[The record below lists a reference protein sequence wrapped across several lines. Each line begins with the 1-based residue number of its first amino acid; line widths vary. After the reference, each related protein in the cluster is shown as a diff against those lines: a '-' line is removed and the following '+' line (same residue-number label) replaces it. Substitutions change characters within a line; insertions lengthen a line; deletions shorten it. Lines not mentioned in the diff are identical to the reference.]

1 MNTKRRIEWF
11 LLPVVIIAA
20 ISSCQ
25 PTSTPTPTEQPSPT
39 AIIPTS
45 TVSPSPT
52 ATEDPCGQ
60 MPPSE
65 LGGTRES
72 QPPLIPSG
80 PVPEGAVLRL
90 GKGRVY
96 TLATAPDGQTIAIAT
111 ATGLTMFSIPDLQEL
126 WSVSYLTYPMVG
138 GFYWVKADQMQF
150 SQDGSILKASKEAE
164 DLYFDAQDGTL
175 LEPEMIPGDQ
185 SFIEP
190 VRSEC
195 LSMVDEGSEIFHQAT
210 SVDGAFVA
218 ITRHSYGLI
227 EVFDNS
233 TCTLLNEMYIGGSQ
247 HFLSWLPARP
257 GECGGALLTVSVE
270 GMLGI
275 WDPWSGEQIRAGA
288 LGTGYQLAWSPDGST
303 LAVGADSLAV
313 LVDVDTM
320 AVADV
325 FGGDRMHRFWPA
337 AGQGYYE
344 GVASI
349 NWDSND
355 RLVVGG
361 HHEILDAAVMIWTPQ
376 TGAEWYVLP
385 DTGLDFVLSP
395 DGQLLASESS
405 NGFDLWEVHSGALL
419 RTVEVEYCRQKVWS
433 PDGTRLVCTSH
444 SHGQIVVF
452 DVDTGQPVGVFPQS
466 SWPIRLAWSPD
477 GDYLA
482 LTPDLDII
490 VWDIERDEHYTLEGG
505 YLPVWSPDS
514 WSPDGRWIARA
525 VADGTVLIWGLEQR
539 ALTHTLEGH
548 IECVN
553 VMAWSPDSTL
563 LAIGYG
569 DNTITIFDVAE
580 ERPVKQLEGHVEGYV
595 LDPRGVVDLAWSPD
609 GRWLASV
616 GGDLTLIIWDV
627 SQIGQ

>member
-25 PTSTPTPTEQPSPT
+25 PISTPTPTEQPSPT

-52 ATEDPCGQ
+52 ATEDPCVQ

-65 LGGTRES
+65 LGGTWES
-72 QPPLIPSG
+72 QPPLIPTG

-96 TLATAPDGQTIAIAT
+96 TLATAPDGEAIVIAT

-288 LGTGYQLAWSPDGST
+288 LGTGYQLAWSPDGSI

-325 FGGDRMHRFWPA
+325 FGGDRIHRFWPA
-337 AGQGYYE
+337 SGQIYYE

-361 HHEILDAAVMIWTPQ
+361 HHEILDATVMTWTPQ

-385 DTGLDFVLSP
+385 GTGQEFVLSP
-395 DGQLLASESS
+395 DGQLLASE
-405 NGFDLWEVHSGALL
+405 GFDTPNEFNLWEVRSGALL
-419 RTVEVEYCRQKVWS
+419 RTVEPQSCRGLTWS
-433 PDGTRLVCTSH
+433 PDGTRLVCRH
-444 SHGQIVVF
+444 NEQIVVF
-452 DVDTGQPVGVFPQS
+452 DVDTGQPVGVFPQYLQY
-466 SWPIRLAWSPD
+466 PAVAWSPD
-477 GDYLA
+477 GVYLA
-482 LTPDLDII
+482 INPLLEGYII
-490 VWDIERDEHYTLEGG
+490 VWDVERDEHYTLEGIDR
-505 YLPVWSPDS
+505 PS
-514 WSPDGRWIARA
+514 WSPDGQWIAGA
-525 VADGTVLIWGLEQR
+525 GADNTVVVWDLQQR

-548 IECVN
+548 NNMVT
-553 VMAWSPDSTL
+553 VVAWSPDGTL
-563 LAIGYG
+563 LASGSW
-569 DNTITIFDVAE
+569 DNSVIIFDVAE
-580 ERPVKQLEGHVEGYV
+580 GRQVKQLEGHT
-595 LDPRGVVDLAWSPD
+595 LHPRGIVNLAWSPD

-616 GGDLTLIIWDV
+616 AGDLTLIIWDV